1 MIKVYP
7 SILPGEPIET
17 HEVSGIT
24 VGEWLAANVPDYS
37 PELPAQPITVAMG
50 GVTLAPEAWADAH
63 IIEGTC
69 VEIRVLPRKGAVRS
83 ISRAVR
89 SVGRAVR
96 SVVSSV
102 ASALSSVIS
111 AVVGAVSSLFSWL
124 TPSIPGQQSSSA
136 GRQGSSIYDPNAQAN
151 APKLGAPIPEIAGQH
166 KVFPDYLGQP
176 RKYFVNRTTQAV
188 DMLLCIGKGHYS
200 VPDAQIRIGSTPV
213 QALGQSVDYQVF
225 EPGESVTGHQASRRW
240 YNAPEVGAAL
250 GAGAGLRLKSPE
262 GVTVNLRANSVDV
275 SGSSI
280 TANGGTVPS
289 DWSVGTLLEVR
300 IQRQIVANPPAE
312 PEEPEDPQDP
322 RAVFTGSFADLGL
335 EPGDAIELTGTAIAG
350 EYLVHSVS
358 SSEMTLDYPDLT
370 PVTSPTGGTYLAGM
384 DRVGARYEI
393 LSFSGSTGMTVEK
406 QLANGNP
413 DTAWGGFPS
422 QRSTNFTI
430 RLALTAADGDWAGP
444 FLACPQGE
452 VTSRIEW
459 DVFAPQG
466 LGSIKDN
473 GDIDG
478 RSRQVELQ
486 WRPVGSSSWNS
497 VTRTVSGE
505 TRDQLGWT
513 FSVNLGGQVTPEV
526 RVRRTSIEETTVQDL
541 DRLEW
546 LGLRSELPGRATSY
560 PGVTTLALTLQGS
573 DTIAGQSEN
582 RVSCVATRR
591 LEPLGGGSLTATRSI
606 AAWVRYVAH
615 SIGYTDADLDID
627 ELARLDGIWSSRG
640 DTFDFVH
647 DGDST
652 VKQVLSRCLRCGFAD
667 LTFDEGLLT
676 PVRDEP
682 RSTFEQ
688 MYTPQNMTGPL
699 QRGVTLLR
707 PDDFDGVDVEYFDA
721 TTWTNETVECRLPG
735 DAGIRPEKIRLEGI
749 TNRTRAWRIGMRE
762 RRRLRYARWSY
773 RFSTEMDAL
782 NSRLLSYV
790 ALGDDVPGYG
800 QSALMDAAEPTGDG
814 LRITLSEPW
823 VSQWESGAVAW
834 EDDDFWTGKQ
844 EVIAWRRPNGTL
856 AGPFEASRG
865 DNEYEVLCQPDEM
878 PAIDRRRELPH
889 VLMGTT
895 DRWGFPALVRR
906 IRPRGM
912 DSVTVEAENYD
923 PRIYE
928 DDDNSPD

>member
-17 HEVSGIT
+17 FEVSGIT

-37 PELPAQPITVAMG
+37 PELPAQPITVAVG

-69 VEIRVLPRKGAVRS
+69 VEIRVLPRRSAVRS
-83 ISRAVR
+83 IGRGISRAVR
-89 SVGRAVR
+89 SIVSAVS
-96 SVVSSV
+96 SVVS
-102 ASALSSVIS
+102 
-111 AVVGAVSSLFSWL
+111 AVVNAVSSLFSWL
-124 TPSIPGQQSSSA
+124 SPSIPGQQSSSA

-166 KVFPDYLGQP
+166 KVFPDYLSQP
-176 RKYFVNRTTQAV
+176 RKYFVNTTTQAV
-188 DMLLCIGKGHYS
+188 DMLLCIGKGHFS
-200 VPDAQIRIGSTPV
+200 VPDAQIRIGSTPI
-213 QALGQSVDYQVF
+213 QALGQSVDYQIF

-240 YNAPEVGAAL
+240 YNAPEVGSSL

-262 GVTVNLRANSVDV
+262 GVTVNLRASSVDV

-280 TANGGTVPS
+280 TANGGSVPS
-289 DWSVGTLLEVR
+289 DWGVGTLLEVR

-312 PEEPEDPQDP
+312 PEEPEDPEDPPPPQDP

-350 EYLVHSVS
+350 EYLVHSIS

-444 FLACPQGE
+444 FLACPPGE
-452 VTSRIEW
+452 TTTRIEW

-466 LGSIKDN
+466 LGSIKDD

-560 PGVTTLALTLQGS
+560 PGVTTLAMTLQGS

-582 RVSCVATRR
+582 RVSCVVTRR

-615 SIGYTDADLDID
+615 SIGYTDDDLNID
-627 ELARLDGIWSSRG
+627 ELERLDDIWSSRG

-652 VKQVLSRCLRCGFAD
+652 VKEVLSRCLRCGFAD
-667 LTFDEGLLT
+667 LTIDEGLLT

-688 MYTPQNMTGPL
+688 MYTPQNMTGAL
-699 QRGVTLLR
+699 QRSVTLLR
-707 PDDFDGVDVEYFDA
+707 PDDLDGVDVEYFDA

-800 QSALMDAAEPTGDG
+800 QSALLEQVVTEGGETHM
-814 LRITLSEPW
+814 LISEP
-823 VSQWESGAVAW
+823 VQWQEGESHVL
-834 EDDDFWTGKQ
+834 
-844 EVIAWRRPNGTL
+844 AWRKPDGNL
-856 AGPFEASRG
+856 AGPYPVTPGDDEHHVIVDLGGAS
-865 DNEYEVLCQPDEM
+865 P
-878 PAIDRRRELPH
+878 PSIDRRRELPH
-889 VLMGTT
+889 ILIGTT
-895 DRWGFPALVRR
+895 ERWTFPALVRR

-912 DSVTVEAENYD
+912 DAVTVEAENYD
-923 PRIYE
+923 ERIYA
-928 DDDNSPD
+928 DDDNAP